1 MEQLRQLSSFIADLK
16 FSDVPENVRQ
26 AALLHVLDTVGAAVG
41 GAGEAQAGRIRE
53 KWLAMNPAGQISV
66 WGTGQ
71 KTAAGPA
78 AFLNAMAGHTLEMD
92 DVHTRSKTHI
102 GTVVVPAAWAAAEY
116 GKRSGEDFLLAVIC
130 GYEVMSRI
138 GMGFGVTAHRNLGWH
153 VTATAGTFGAAAAC
167 AKLLGLDEEK
177 TAYALGLAGAQSFG
191 TWAFLGDGASCK
203 VLNPARAAQCGLEAA
218 FLAESGMSGPVHIL
232 TADDGGI
239 LKMMSDQPRP
249 ELIAESLGS
258 VWETLYVDN
267 KPYPS
272 CRSTHCAI
280 DGALALREEGQIPV
294 EEIEQVEVETYQ
306 VGYKQCGFSDGS
318 LRPQKPVQAKF
329 STPFTV
335 ACALLF
341 GEFTLKQLT
350 DETIASPQVRTLMEK
365 VKVCPKEEFST
376 AYPSHWGCRV
386 RIRMKDGAVREVT
399 VPDASGSV
407 SQPLTEKQV
416 YEKALSLMEGAG
428 RKGVSREEAA
438 GRAKEILRIPDLL
451 QLPEI

>member
-1 MEQLRQLSSFIADLK
+1 MEQLRQLGSFIADLK

-66 WGTGQ
+66 WGSGQ

-116 GKRSGEDFLLAVIC
+116 GKKSGADFLLAVIC

-138 GMGFGVTAHRNLGWH
+138 GMCFGVTAHRNLGWH

-177 TAYALGLAGAQSFG
+177 ATYVLGLAGAQSFG

-218 FLAESGMSGPVHIL
+218 FLAESGMSGPAHIL

-249 ELIAESLGS
+249 ELIAASLGS

-280 DGALALREEGQIPV
+280 DGALALREEGHIPV

-306 VGYKQCGFSDGS
+306 VGYKQCGFSDSS
-318 LRPQKPVQAKF
+318 LHPQKPVQAKF

-341 GEFTLKQLT
+341 GEFALRQRNRYMK
-350 DETIASPQVRTLMEK
+350 RH
-365 VKVCPKEEFST
+365 CP
-376 AYPSHWGCRV
+376 
-386 RIRMKDGAVREVT
+386 
-399 VPDASGSV
+399 
-407 SQPLTEKQV
+407 
-416 YEKALSLMEGAG
+416 
-428 RKGVSREEAA
+428 
-438 GRAKEILRIPDLL
+438 
-451 QLPEI
+451 

>member
-1 MEQLRQLSSFIADLK
+1 MEQLRQLGSFIADLK

-53 KWLAMNPAGQISV
+53 KWLAMNPAGQNSV
-66 WGTGQ
+66 WGSGQ

-116 GKRSGEDFLLAVIC
+116 GK
-130 GYEVMSRI
+130 
-138 GMGFGVTAHRNLGWH
+138 
-153 VTATAGTFGAAAAC
+153 
-167 AKLLGLDEEK
+167 K
-177 TAYALGLAGAQSFG
+177 
-191 TWAFLGDGASCK
+191 
-203 VLNPARAAQCGLEAA
+203 
-218 FLAESGMSGPVHIL
+218 SGPAHIL

-249 ELIAESLGS
+249 ELVAASLGS

-306 VGYKQCGFSDGS
+306 VGYKQCGFSDSS
-318 LRPQKPVQAKF
+318 LHPQKPVQAKF

-341 GEFTLKQLT
+341 GEFTLRQRNRYMK
-350 DETIASPQVRTLMEK
+350 RH
-365 VKVCPKEEFST
+365 CP
-376 AYPSHWGCRV
+376 
-386 RIRMKDGAVREVT
+386 
-399 VPDASGSV
+399 
-407 SQPLTEKQV
+407 
-416 YEKALSLMEGAG
+416 
-428 RKGVSREEAA
+428 
-438 GRAKEILRIPDLL
+438 
-451 QLPEI
+451 